1 MKTEIRKFV
10 IVVSTL
16 GLLVVVAQGRAVEV
30 ENDNTSVATQNTR
43 TSSDHDSIAKQY
55 ENKAKELLVKAE
67 ERKRL
72 LQHYE
77 DNSYLYGRG
86 GQDFQS
92 QAIALERKYK
102 QAAEKAT
109 NLAAFHY
116 KIASELA
123 ARDFVTSPQPPQ
135 QLSSR

>member
-109 NLAAFHY
+109 SLATLHY
-116 KIASELA
+116 KMAFDVVKRDYA
-123 ARDFVTSPQPPQ
+123 ASPQTPE